1 MALPAGED
9 HDPCQRAGTNDSRRH
24 PPDEPIVSVRG
35 PLLWGSGGAVMRHLL
50 LWIAAP
56 LLLLA
61 AAMLIAG
68 AGAPAWWIALPAV
81 GIVLVVFS
89 RVRPNTT
96 TQR

>member
-1 MALPAGED
+1 MGQWRCGHEA
-9 HDPCQRAGTNDSRRH
+9 
-24 PPDEPIVSVRG
+24 
-35 PLLWGSGGAVMRHLL
+35 LL
-50 LWIAAP
+50 LWIAVP

-68 AGAPAWWIALPAV
+68 AGAPALWIALPAV